1 MKDRMKLIDKIQTPD
16 DWKDRAKKIA
26 QGKGI
31 YAKVKTGGWW
41 KAAIAAAL
49 ALVIGAEA
57 FLLLREDKGDKADK
71 EKITVPTM
79 TDSREA
85 HETENSLLVKQ
96 MSYYYPRATEERCKE
111 LAAELRKN
119 GCGLIYT
126 RDNGIAQSCSQEL
139 ANHTEAL
146 ESIEEYSRYKNSCE
160 GYIITGSTLTAFLR
174 MEEDA
179 DFLAD
184 GTKWDINEDFAVHA
198 CVYDKNTGTEIKPKS
213 SKMSAVNGS
222 DAWYVRIDISLT
234 GRLPESGFDDLITDI
249 HLYNVYSVGE
259 FYDDEFLGVMDD
271 DDIKNTN
278 DERYGIYHM
287 DIKVEPSEEEI
298 NVSSDDDAFDTILK
312 AIDNDITGQ
321 YYTLEYYHDNVKTQL
336 AAGTP
341 GKEQSVYSAGD
352 DIPEGTDKGYTDGLQ
367 ITSPGYL
374 TDGYS
379 AYMMFYANGK
389 AGHLKYRQY
398 LMPEGILLSENSVE
412 PSKYEGYPFCIG
424 VMPEYALGG
433 HTVKTVIY
441 ADGEEHDES
450 SLHYVFE
457 YDIPKDI
464 ELWHEDEDDESAED
478 YVGLIMKD
486 KKSGYSSFGIFI
498 AGADEEIE
506 KHRKAIAETGDKDQP
521 LIGIFLGTR
530 ETKFFGMYEEG
541 DTTCAGR
548 IFHIKD
554 ASGEY
559 QGYYLNYDMPCGTYP
574 AMIVFSDDELYGELL
589 DNSGE

>member
-49 ALVIGAEA
+49 ALVIGAEG

-111 LAAELRKN
+111 LAAELKKN

-139 ANHTEAL
+139 AAHTED
-146 ESIEEYSRYKNSCE
+146 IPYYMEEYSRYKSSCE

-174 MEEDA
+174 MEEDS
-179 DFLAD
+179 DILAY

-198 CVYDKNTGTEIKPKS
+198 CIYDKNTGTEIKPKS
-213 SKMSAVNGS
+213 SKMSAVNGG

-312 AIDNDITGQ
+312 AFDNDVAGQ
-321 YYTLEYYHDNVKTQL
+321 YYTIEYYHDNVKTQL

-341 GKEQSVYSAGD
+341 GEEQSVYSAGD

-379 AYMMFYANGK
+379 AYMLFYANGK

-398 LMPEGILLSENSVE
+398 LMPEGILLGENSVE

-424 VMPEYALGG
+424 VGPEYALGG

-457 YDIPKDI
+457 YDIPEDI
-464 ELWHEDEDDESAED
+464 KLWKFEDEYDREWDKW
-478 YVGLIMKD
+478 LKKD
-486 KKSGYSSFGIFI
+486 KKTGYSTLGIFV
-498 AGADEEIE
+498 AGADEEIA
-506 KHRKAIAETGDKDQP
+506 KHQKAVAETGDKDQP
-521 LIGIFLGTR
+521 LLAIHLGLDENIFCV
-530 ETKFFGMYEEG
+530 MYDEKG
-541 DTTCAGR
+541 DTTVSGR
-548 IFHIKD
+548 IFRIKD
-554 ASGEY
+554 ASGKY
-559 QGYYLNYDMPCGTYP
+559 LGYYINYGRPCGYSP
-574 AMIVFSDDELYGELL
+574 SVIVFSDDGGETYDWLCEQ
-589 DNSGE
+589 G